1 MLSGVGS
8 TYDWW
13 RGETWVGHRQGI
25 INAVPCFGP
34 FICFEIGVDI
44 WASKLHGVKIY
55 PQFADIIVLLADRVH
70 TWIRVRAGR
79 IGTYNGIGV
88 VLSARPT
95 ASKVEDTADTK

>member
-8 TYDWW
+8 TYNWW
-13 RGETWVGHRQGI
+13 RGKTWIRHRKGI
-25 INAVPCFGP
+25 IDAVSCFWP
-34 FICFEIGVDI
+34 FICHEIGVEI

-55 PQFADIIVLLADRVH
+55 PQFADIIVLLTDCVH
-70 TWIRVRAGR
+70 AWVRVRAGR

-95 ASKVEDTADTK
+95 ASQVEDTADTE